1 MRDMTHS
8 MRIIAT
14 LAILVPLSANARI
27 VVVEADNGSVYN
39 VDTDTIERGNT
50 GRAMVVVYGP
60 GNPGDSVPDGTRYMF
75 DCKGHAM
82 LVGGIGGYSDS
93 FSVPPRSVGGRIERI
108 ACGKR

>member
-1 MRDMTHS
+1 MH
-8 MRIIAT
+8 IIAT